1 MSGTGEAE
9 AELSE
14 NGPSEKGLSE
24 NGQPRSGQ
32 SKTLHHGLQVLELLV
47 DHPRGLTLTEIAE
60 GIGVHRTV
68 AHRLV
73 RTLEAHHLCRR
84 DRFKRISLGAGL
96 VRLAEPVEQDL
107 RTLARP
113 VLEELSDAG
122 GASAHLV
129 VRENGEQVRMLMIVE
144 PRQAR
149 MHVSF
154 RSGQLDPIGRGSAG
168 LAMLAAE
175 APVAGEREEIARA
188 RTRGYAVST
197 GEIAPGITGISAVV
211 PAGRDAAATSIGL
224 SLFEAPDA
232 DRLGEL
238 VVGAARRLGTLLR

>member
-1 MSGTGEAE
+1 VSIPDSSGVPGTPASGT
-9 AELSE
+9 
-14 NGPSEKGLSE
+14 
-24 NGQPRSGQ
+24 

-47 DHPRGLTLTEIAE
+47 THPQGLSLTEIAE

-84 DRFKRISLGAGL
+84 DRFKRISLGTGL

-113 VLEELSDAG
+113 VLEELTDAAE
-122 GASAHLV
+122 ASAHLV
-129 VRENGEQVRMLMIVE
+129 VRENAEQVRMLMIVE

-149 MHVSF
+149 MHVAF

-168 LAMLAAE
+168 LAMLAARP
-175 APVAGEREEIARA
+175 ALAGEREEVTRA
-188 RTRGYAVST
+188 RERGYAVST

-211 PAGRDAAATSIGL
+211 PSGRDTAETSIGL
-224 SLFEAPDA
+224 SLFEAPDP
-232 DRLGEL
+232 DRLGRL
-238 VVGAARRLGTLLR
+238 VVAAAHRLGALLK

>member
-1 MSGTGEAE
+1 M
-9 AELSE
+9 
-14 NGPSEKGLSE
+14 
-24 NGQPRSGQ
+24 
-32 SKTLHHGLQVLELLV
+32 LELLV
-47 DHPRGLTLTEIAE
+47 TQPAGLTLTEIAE

-84 DRFKRISLGAGL
+84 DRFKRITLGAGL

-113 VLEELSDAG
+113 VLEELTETAQ
-122 GASAHLV
+122 ASAHLV
-129 VRENGEQVRMLMIVE
+129 VREGPDQVRMLMIVE

-154 RSGQLDPIGRGSAG
+154 RTGQLDPIDRGSAG
-168 LAMLAAE
+168 LALLAAG
-175 APVAGEREEIARA
+175 PPRDGERSAVTTARE
-188 RTRGYAVST
+188 RGYAISS

-211 PAGRDAAATSIGL
+211 PTGRQDTSIGL
-224 SLFEAPDA
+224 SLFDAADPDE
-232 DRLGEL
+232 LGQL
-238 VVGAARRLGTLLR
+238 VVKAARHLGDQLH

>member
-1 MSGTGEAE
+1 MSESGT
-9 AELSE
+9 
-14 NGPSEKGLSE
+14 
-24 NGQPRSGQ
+24 
-32 SKTLHHGLQVLELLV
+32 SKTLSHGLQVLELLV
-47 DHPRGLTLTEIAE
+47 EHPQGLTMTEIAE

-84 DRFKRISLGAGL
+84 DRFKRISLGTGL

-122 GASAHLV
+122 RASAHLV
-129 VRENGEQVRMLMIVE
+129 VRENAEQVRMLMIVE

-168 LAMLAAE
+168 LALLAAE
-175 APVAGEREEIARA
+175 PPVEGEREEITRA
-188 RTRGYAVST
+188 RSRGYAVSV

-211 PAGRDAAATSIGL
+211 PTGRDAPGTSIGL
-224 SLFEAPDA
+224 SLFEAPDPDELGRLVVA
-232 DRLGEL
+232 SAQRLGS
-238 VVGAARRLGTLLR
+238 LLK

>member
-1 MSGTGEAE
+1 MSETGT
-9 AELSE
+9 
-14 NGPSEKGLSE
+14 
-24 NGQPRSGQ
+24 
-32 SKTLHHGLQVLELLV
+32 SKTLHHGLEVLELLV
-47 DHPRGLTLTEIAE
+47 VHPRGLTVTEIAD

-73 RTLEAHHLCRR
+73 RTLEEHHLCRR
-84 DRFKRISLGAGL
+84 DRFKRISLGTGL

-122 GASAHLV
+122 RASAHLV
-129 VRENGEQVRMLMIVE
+129 VRENAEQVRMLMIVE

-168 LAMLAAE
+168 LALLAAE
-175 APVAGEREEIARA
+175 PPVEGEREEIARA
-188 RTRGYAVST
+188 RSRGYAVSV
-197 GEIAPGITGISAVV
+197 GEIAPGITGISAMV
-211 PAGRDAAATSIGL
+211 PTSRDQPGTSIGL
-224 SLFEAPDA
+224 SLFETPDLEELGRLVVA
-232 DRLGEL
+232 AAQRLGS
-238 VVGAARRLGTLLR
+238 LLR